1 MKKAIKT
8 LKQEVLDVLTQ
19 NLLPFWLDKM
29 QDREHGG
36 FYGQMTGRYELNRE
50 ADKGAILNARILWS
64 FSAAYRVLSRLSP
77 HTPHLSDYLE
87 AATRAKDYI
96 LAHFIDKEYGGVYW
110 SVDYEGRPK
119 DTKKQFYAIGF
130 ALYGLSEYARATGDR
145 EALDYA
151 LQLFDCIEEH
161 AFDPA
166 HNGYIEAMTR
176 DWQPIADMRLSDL
189 DANYPKSQNT
199 HLHIIEPYTNL
210 YRCLKEMQAQES
222 CSYVPVIGSVL
233 PIGITVPEETVASVE
248 GALRNLIDIFTDKI
262 LNPVTHHLD
271 LFFEMDWTRGA
282 GQQESYGHDI
292 ECSWLMHEAA
302 LVLGDE
308 KVLKK
313 VESIVKMVAKA
324 SEKGLNADGS
334 MIHEATIATTP
345 LYGHPSSPD
354 EGTITKD
361 DDLHWW
367 VQAENVVGWL
377 NLYQHFGDEEALQR
391 ALRCWQ
397 YIKDNLIDWEHG
409 EWYWSR
415 RADGTLNLDDDHA
428 GFWKCPYHNSRMCL
442 EIIERYS

>member
-1 MKKAIKT
+1 MKKEIKT
-8 LKQEVLDVLTQ
+8 LKQEALDVLTE
-19 NLLPFWLDKM
+19 NILPFWLDKM
-29 QDREHGG
+29 QDWEHGG
-36 FYGQMTGRYELNRE
+36 FYGQMTGRYELNKK

-64 FSAAYRVLSRLSP
+64 FSAAYRVLSHKEERGERREERE
-77 HTPHLSDYLE
+77 YLE

-110 SVDYEGRPK
+110 SVDYLGQPK

-130 ALYGLSEYARATGDR
+130 AIYGLSEYARATGDR

-161 AFDPA
+161 AFDPE
-166 HNGYIEAMTR
+166 HNGYIEACTR
-176 DWQPIADMRLSDL
+176 EWGEMADMRLSDL

-210 YRCLKEMQAQES
+210 LRALRELQAAQT
-222 CSYVPVIGSVL
+222 CAYVPAIGSIL
-233 PIGITVPEETVASVE
+233 PIDIAVPTDTIIRVE
-248 GALRNLIDIFTDKI
+248 AALRNLIDIFTDKI
-262 LNPVTHHLD
+262 LNPTTHHLD

-282 GQQESYGHDI
+282 GQLESYGHDI
-292 ECSWLMHEAA
+292 ECSWLLHEAA

-308 KVLKK
+308 ELLKK
-313 VESIVKMVAKA
+313 VESIVRLVAKA
-324 SEKGLNADGS
+324 SEKGLNPDGS
-334 MIHEATIATTP
+334 MIHEAN
-345 LYGHPSSPD
+345 L
-354 EGTITKD
+354 GTGKKD

-377 NLYQHFGDEEALQR
+377 NIYQHFGDEEALEK
-391 ALRCWQ
+391 ALRCWR
-397 YIKDNLIDWEHG
+397 YIKEYLIDWKNG

-415 RADGTLNLDDDHA
+415 HADGTLNFDDDHA

-442 EIIERYS
+442 EILERF